1 MKIKADFI
9 TNSSSTMYI
18 IEFNKEFLRKNFE
31 EFFTLRTGE
40 YFRSFNDMSSL
51 VKYTQDK
58 DVDWITEVTKHPIE
72 YWGMGE
78 DEFKEATRI
87 IEEGNHAVYLVADR
101 NDYDRTERM
110 ENIILENGGLIR
122 LVGSD

>member
-58 DVDWITEVTKHPIE
+58 DVDWIT
-72 YWGMGE
+72 
-78 DEFKEATRI
+78 
-87 IEEGNHAVYLVADR
+87 L
-101 NDYDRTERM
+101 
-110 ENIILENGGLIR
+110 
-122 LVGSD
+122 